1 MPNFQYHG
9 RDSSGKQVLGHI
21 DAPTEDLAADALIK
35 QGVIPLSISVGGEGG
50 KSLVNFDLSQLLVRS
65 VPLEVLVIFCR
76 QMYSLTKAGVPLLRS
91 INGLAANAENKQLK
105 NALEDV
111 TSELTNGRNLSA
123 SMAMH
128 PDVFS
133 PLFVSMISVG
143 ENTGRL
149 DEVLLQLSHYYE
161 QEVETRKRI
170 KSAMRYP
177 TFVIAFVIV
186 ALGILNYFVIPQFSS
201 MFSRFGVDLP
211 LPTRI
216 IIGTSNFVVSYWA
229 FILAGIFGAL
239 FAFRAWIATLK
250 GRERWDG
257 FRLKM
262 PIVGT
267 IVTRAQMARFSRTFA
282 LMLKSGVPLNQSIA
296 LSAEAMGN
304 KYLELR
310 LLDMKSSIEA
320 GGSVSNTAINSG
332 IFTPLVIQM
341 ISVGEETGRIDELLL
356 EVADFYDREV
366 DYDLKTLTAR
376 IEPIL
381 LIFVSVIVLI
391 LALGIFLPMWGMLD
405 AIQGN
410 A

>member
-1 MPNFQYHG
+1 MPNFRYQG
-9 RDSSGKQVLGHI
+9 RNLNGKQVNGNI
-21 DAPTEDLAADALIK
+21 DAPTEELAADVLINK
-35 QGVIPLSISVGGEGG
+35 GVIPTAISIGSDRHGG
-50 KSLVNFDLSQLLVRS
+50 LLNVDLAKLFTPSI
-65 VPLEVLVIFCR
+65 PLEVLVIFCR
-76 QMYSLTKAGVPLLRS
+76 QMYSLTKAGVPLLRA
-91 INGLAANAENKQLK
+91 INGLASNTENKQLK
-105 NALEDV
+105 KALEDV
-111 TSELTNGRNLSA
+111 TSELTNGRNLST
-123 SMAMH
+123 SMGMH
-128 PDVFS
+128 SNVFS
-133 PLFVSMISVG
+133 PLFVSMVNVG

-149 DEVLLQLSHYYE
+149 DEVLFQLSRYYE
-161 QEVETRKRI
+161 QELETRKRI

-177 TFVIAFVIV
+177 TFVIIFVII
-186 ALGILNYFVIPQFSS
+186 ALGVLNYFVIPQFAS
-201 MFSRFGVDLP
+201 MFNRFGVDLP

-216 IIGTSNFVVSYWA
+216 LIGTSNFVVEYWGW
-229 FILAGIFGAL
+229 ILALIFGSL
-239 FAFRAWIATLK
+239 FAFRTWISGAK
-250 GRERWDG
+250 GREIWDG

-262 PIVGT
+262 PIVGS

-304 KYLELR
+304 KFLELR
-310 LLDMKSSIEA
+310 LLKMKSSIEA
-320 GGSVSNTAINSG
+320 GGTVSNTAINSG

-381 LIFVSVIVLI
+381 LVFVASIVLV

-405 AIQGN
+405 AIQGKG
-410 A
+410 